1 MHQRSPGPVG
11 LLFLALAVGACPTA
25 PPTTAVTAD
34 DHVLTLE
41 DHGAD
46 IQLAVGD
53 ILTLKLD
60 AIPSTGYSWT
70 VVRNDVA
77 LLEPLGEPRFEQG
90 DPPATGP
97 LGASGRQ
104 VFRFRAKAPG
114 HQKLELH
121 YRRSWEKEPPLKAF
135 EIEARIR

>member
-1 MHQRSPGPVG
+1 MHQRSPGRVG
-11 LLFLALAVGACPTA
+11 LLFLALAVGACLTA
-25 PPTTAVTAD
+25 PPTTAVAAG

-53 ILTLKLD
+53 VLTLKLD
-60 AIPSTGYSWT
+60 AIPSTGYSWA

-77 LLEPLGEPRFEQG
+77 LLEPLGEPRFERG

-114 HQKLELH
+114 HQKLELQ